1 MKIVTSV
8 TLFNDAV
15 GLRISITYSELDA
28 SGNIVSDNKRLDRI
42 VTDSGVQS
50 MAADLKAFAQTIVEG
65 A

>member
-50 MAADLKAFAQTIVEG
+50 MATDLKAFAQTIVEG